1 MLSMSKRTRITTR
14 RRVTLARRTALSVGL
29 HYLESLIPS
38 FVPVPGFRLGLAN
51 IVSLFVLYYY
61 GGASYAFVRAV
72 KTLIVALI
80 STGFSIAFFRSLTG
94 TILSVIISLLLYYLV
109 KPSIYS
115 VSLFGSLFHT
125 IGQLI
130 AYAIF
135 FSTPYIFYYIIRLG
149 PISLVTGILRAV
161 IDSILLKKIPRSFR
175 RSEIKRR

>member
-1 MLSMSKRTRITTR
+1 MKKNTRITTL

-29 HYLESLIPS
+29 HYLESRIPP

-61 GGASYAFVRAV
+61 GGASYLFVRAV

-80 STGFSIAFFRSLTG
+80 STGFNVAFFRSLSG
-94 TILSVIISLLLYYLV
+94 TILAVIVSLLLYYLI
-109 KPSIYS
+109 KPSIYI

-125 IGQLI
+125 IGQLL

-135 FSTPYIFYYIIRLG
+135 FSTPYIFYYIIILG

-161 IDSILLKKIPRSFR
+161 INRLLLKKIPRSIRLSETKR
-175 RSEIKRR
+175 RS